1 MKKLIIVATVLTAA
15 FVALKRYQEH
25 VNKMPNIEY

>member
-1 MKKLIIVATVLTAA
+1 MKKLLVVATVLTAA

-25 VNKMPNIEY
+25 V